1 MPKRSLRLQRETP
14 NCKRFLTQRILSLS
28 MPSGTSPWHDGTCI
42 FLQAHPTLWRL
53 KVPFSSPIWRVMGD
67 VS

>member
-42 FLQAHPTLWRL
+42 FFQAHPT
-53 KVPFSSPIWRVMGD
+53 F
-67 VS
+67 